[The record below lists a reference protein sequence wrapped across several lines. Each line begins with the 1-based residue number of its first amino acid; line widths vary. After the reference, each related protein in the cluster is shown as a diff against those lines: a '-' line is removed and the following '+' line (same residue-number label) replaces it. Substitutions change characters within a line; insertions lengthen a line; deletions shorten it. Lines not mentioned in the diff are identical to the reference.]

1 MRRRCAAG
9 IAVIATLGVLT
20 ACSDSTDAYCDEL
33 EKVSEPF
40 ADLSTGDFSQI
51 DQVMDDLTALEDKA
65 PEEIQDDWQTFGSTI
80 RELQSAVEEEG
91 LTIAEMI
98 ELAQQPDLSEEDQ
111 ARLVAVDEAL
121 SDLDLEAVGTAS
133 GEISEHAEQTCDL
146 DLEGAT
152 DDEQ

>member
-1 MRRRCAAG
+1 MRRRWAAG
-9 IAVIATLGVLT
+9 IAVVATLGALS
-20 ACSDSTDAYCDEL
+20 ACSDDTDAYCDEL

-40 ADLSTGDFSQI
+40 ADLSAGDFSQI
-51 DQVMDDLTALEDKA
+51 DQVMDDMTALEEKA

-80 RELQSAVEEEG
+80 RELQAAVEDEG

-111 ARLVAVDEAL
+111 AKLIAVDDAL

-133 GEISEHAEQTCDL
+133 AEISEHAEQTCDL
-146 DLEGAT
+146 DLEGTT
-152 DDEQ
+152 DDQQ